1 MLVNTDPPAHTGERK
16 LVSQAFS
23 PRRIRR
29 LEGWLADLA
38 PALLADFDARTGDGD
53 RDVMEFAAEV
63 PWGDGPAAGPARRG
77 SRPVSRIGPTHSCSP
92 RR

>member
-29 LEGWLADLA
+29 LEGWLADLV
-38 PALLADFDARTGDGD
+38 PALLADFDARTGDSD
-53 RDVMEFAAEV
+53 RDVM
-63 PWGDGPAAGPARRG
+63 DT
-77 SRPVSRIGPTHSCSP
+77 RPDHHCRERLAHRIAD
-92 RR
+92 RYDDLYL